1 MEIERQFLVS
11 ALPDLPAEFDTLEQG
26 YITLV
31 PEIRFRSVNHERFYL
46 TVKRGAG
53 LSREEWETEITAVE
67 YANLKERLFPGT
79 CVIRKRRYHLPLSDG
94 HIAELF
100 VHGGHLSGLNY
111 VKVEFAAESEARAF
125 TPPLFFG
132 REVTDDARFS
142 YGALAREDGMKVVH
156 EILAGGA

>member
-26 YITLV
+26 YVTLA

-53 LSREEWETEITAVE
+53 LSREEWETKITAVE
-67 YANLKERLFPGT
+67 YENLKERLFPGT

-94 HIAELF
+94 HTAELF
-100 VHGGHLSGLNY
+100 VHDGHLSGLNY
-111 VKVEFAAESEARAF
+111 VEVEFAAESEARA
-125 TPPLFFG
+125 
-132 REVTDDARFS
+132 
-142 YGALAREDGMKVVH
+142 
-156 EILAGGA
+156 